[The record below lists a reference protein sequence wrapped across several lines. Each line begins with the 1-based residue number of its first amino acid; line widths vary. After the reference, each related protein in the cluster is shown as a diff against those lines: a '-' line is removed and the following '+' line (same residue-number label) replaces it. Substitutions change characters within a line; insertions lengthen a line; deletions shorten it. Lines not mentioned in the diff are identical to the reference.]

1 MAETTQIVKFNLFD
15 FLFTPKVE
23 NERTDDSKSILK
35 KCIDR
40 INYEYTTTQK
50 AIVVDRNEGRKDE
63 ESRNLFVRIG
73 AYSHRDKKYKCRIFL
88 IRDAKLPTLV
98 DKSNFRL
105 TPLSLLGNH
114 VIAETTHFY
123 IDMNGKDPIVCC
135 EFNNLGPRISDI
147 EYYFRQISSYQMLGI
162 SKACKAQIHMKMPI
176 DDVLESMSD
185 VLKFRIKS
193 RPNRLKYLSSEV
205 DDSFIT
211 NMNGLAG
218 SVAPRV
224 IRIDAFFRE
233 RGKSNKTKKK
243 NNLAI
248 SFTKKVLNALKDD
261 NKVADDI
268 DDFYLE
274 FEREDGSDS
283 VFSLLNGKEEIIVE
297 VQQGSQGIID
307 SKKLYQSV
315 KVEFENYLN
324 ERNS

>member
-1 MAETTQIVKFNLFD
+1 MSEPSQIIKFNFFD
-15 FLFTPKVE
+15 FSFTPKVE
-23 NERTDDSKSILK
+23 NEKSDNSKSILK

-40 INYEYTTTQK
+40 INKEFTTTQK

-98 DKSNFRL
+98 NKNNFRL
-105 TPLSLLGNH
+105 TPLSLLGDH

-123 IDMNGKDPIVCC
+123 IDMKGQTPVVCC

-176 DDVLESMSD
+176 NQVLESMSD

-193 RPNRLKYLSSEV
+193 RPNRIKYLSKEV
-205 DDSFIT
+205 DDSFIA

-218 SVAPRV
+218 SVEPRV
-224 IRIDAFFRE
+224 IRIDAFFRD
-233 RGKSNKTKKK
+233 RGNSNKTKKK

-274 FEREDGSDS
+274 FEKEDGSDG
-283 VFSLLNGKEEIIVE
+283 VFSLLNGKEEICVE
-297 VQQGSQGIID
+297 AKSRGRGID
-307 SKKLYQSV
+307 SKKLYEAV
-315 KVEFENYLN
+315 KVEFEEYLN
-324 ERNS
+324 NGNN